1 MNNNAEQTDGLD
13 GWMDGWMIVPLA
25 DLSYLKIDQFLIDGV
40 L

>member
-1 MNNNAEQTDGLD
+1 MQSRLMD
-13 GWMDGWMIVPLA
+13 WMDGWMIVPLA